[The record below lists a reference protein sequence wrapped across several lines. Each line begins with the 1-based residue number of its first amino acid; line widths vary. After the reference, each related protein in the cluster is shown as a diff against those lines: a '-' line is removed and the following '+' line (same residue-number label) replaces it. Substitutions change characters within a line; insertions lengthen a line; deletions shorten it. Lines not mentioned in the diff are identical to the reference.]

1 MKKTLCLL
9 ICFFVLTINVSA
21 APQLDIKA
29 KSVILTEAST
39 GNVMYE
45 QNSDERLPMAS
56 VTKVMTM
63 LLTMEA
69 IDSGRIA
76 MDDMVTASERA
87 KSMGGSTIFLD
98 AGEQMSVHDLLK
110 GIAVASGNDACVAMA
125 EYIAGSESE
134 FVRMMNERAKQLG
147 MNNTNFVNTN
157 GLDTEGHYSSAR
169 DIAIMSRELIKH
181 EKIFEFTTI
190 WTDSLRGGEF
200 GLANTNKLIRFY
212 NGANGLKTGSTDE
225 ALFCLSASAK
235 REGMQLIA
243 VVLGSPT
250 SQDRFDAARTLLDY
264 GFANYKMMKV
274 ANTDEAIAFVPVE
287 KGTEQSVA
295 LKCES
300 EFTMLT
306 SKSGQEDI
314 EIKTQIPESVPAPV
328 KKGDKVGKIIFF
340 SKGEQICEMALTAAE
355 DVQRK
360 NYLVIFVDIIK
371 RWLTV

>member
-235 REGMQLIA
+235 RDGMQLIA

-287 KGTEQSVA
+287 KGTEQSVV

-314 EIKTQIPESVPAPV
+314 KIKTQIPESVPAPV

>member
-134 FVRMMNERAKQLG
+134 FVRIMNERAKQLG

-250 SQDRFDAARTLLDY
+250 SQDRFDAARMLLDY

-360 NYLVIFVDIIK
+360 NYFVIFVDIIK

>member
-1 MKKTLCLL
+1 
-9 ICFFVLTINVSA
+9 
-21 APQLDIKA
+21 
-29 KSVILTEAST
+29 
-39 GNVMYE
+39 
-45 QNSDERLPMAS
+45 
-56 VTKVMTM
+56 
-63 LLTMEA
+63 
-69 IDSGRIA
+69 
-76 MDDMVTASERA
+76 
-87 KSMGGSTIFLD
+87 
-98 AGEQMSVHDLLK
+98 
-110 GIAVASGNDACVAMA
+110 
-125 EYIAGSESE
+125 
-134 FVRMMNERAKQLG
+134 
-147 MNNTNFVNTN
+147 
-157 GLDTEGHYSSAR
+157 
-169 DIAIMSRELIKH
+169 
-181 EKIFEFTTI
+181 
-190 WTDSLRGGEF
+190 
-200 GLANTNKLIRFY
+200 
-212 NGANGLKTGSTDE
+212 
-225 ALFCLSASAK
+225 
-235 REGMQLIA
+235 MQLIA

-287 KGTEQSVA
+287 KGTEQSVV

-314 EIKTQIPESVPAPV
+314 KIKTQIPESVPAPV